1 MSTYKRHEHTFEFN
15 RYPPTSNRS
24 LRPWSAADEL
34 LLTYFDEYAKSHQE
48 SESPSRP
55 AVYHDRFG
63 FLSTALQSNAPFVL
77 YNFSSQDKSI
87 RQNLKQNKFEV
98 DESAFY
104 TPLTDFP
111 EPVDIVLMK
120 IPKSMDLFR
129 LYLHHAHKNLSDSPD
144 AAVYCGFMTRH
155 FTPQML
161 SIADEYF
168 DTSEQSRAK
177 KKARVLMLKGKKSTD
192 QTGKPIANLVNEV
205 EWKPSESG
213 LSVDKGE
220 EPVILKQYFGVF
232 SSDGVDMATSLLL
245 KNLKLKE
252 DENTALD
259 LGCGN
264 GIIALALKMQKPEAE
279 IQAIDDDFLAA
290 ASARMNT
297 NGKADVHHYDSPE
310 MFPDAFFD
318 LVVTNPPSHLGH
330 ENNIEVSIHLFEQA
344 AKKIKK
350 GGRLLVVASKHLN
363 YSTHITRRYIDIKKI
378 AEDEK
383 FELIEAIVA

>member
-1 MSTYKRHEHTFEFN
+1 MSIYKRHNQTFEFH

-34 LLTYFDEYAKSHQE
+34 LLHNFDEFASSHQE
-48 SESPSRP
+48 SGTTFQP

-63 FLSTALQSNAPFVL
+63 FLSTTLQPNAPFVL

-87 RQNLKQNKFEV
+87 RQNLKQNAFDV
-98 DESAFY
+98 NESALF

-111 EPVDIVLMK
+111 AAVDIVLMK
-120 IPKSMDLFR
+120 IPKSMNLFR

-144 AAVYCGFMTRH
+144 AVVYCGFMTRH
-155 FTPQML
+155 FTPQIL
-161 SIADEYF
+161 KIADEYF
-168 DTSEQSRAK
+168 ESSEQSLAK
-177 KKARVLMLKGKKSTD
+177 KKARVLKLKGKKHTD
-192 QTGKPIANLVNEV
+192 QTGKPITNLIDEV
-205 EWKPSESG
+205 EWIPSESG
-213 LSVDKGE
+213 PAIAEGE
-220 EPVILKQYFGVF
+220 ERIILKQYFGVF
-232 SSDGVDMATSLLL
+232 SSDGVDPATSLLL
-245 KNLKLKE
+245 KNLKLKDE
-252 DENTALD
+252 ENTVLD

-264 GIIALALKMQKPEAE
+264 GIIALTLKMQKPGAE

-290 ASARMNT
+290 ASARINT
-297 NGKADVHHYDSPE
+297 AGKADVHHYDSPE

-330 ENNIEVSIHLFEQA
+330 ENNIEVSIRLFEQA

-350 GGRLLVVASKHLN
+350 GGRLVVVASKHLN
-363 YSTHITRRYIDIKKI
+363 YSTHITKRYIDIKKI